1 MFIPEMLYD
10 LNFWKGVAV
19 CIFKSAHAIRHIDQL
34 FDIGIS
40 ISDFSDK

>member
-1 MFIPEMLYD
+1 MFNLKMLYG

-19 CIFKSAHAIRHIDQL
+19 HILKSTNVIRNIDQL
-34 FDIGIS
+34 FNIGIS